1 MGQLGVTQEWAEPD
15 QLRSGVPKPPPQ
27 HAPARSLSMQVRTT
41 EPPGYKARL
50 SCSGGWKCGPV
61 RLCTQSL
68 TCGPSRPFPFSPDN
82 KSPFFCRLRY
92 FNLRKGRAFWG
103 LRRTTKFGS
112 SPRLR
117 LLDAHH
123 PKTHWLEPAS
133 SSCAELSYS
142 LLGGFCGVGGVCAAP
157 AGCLWLWR
165 EQEACHAHSYL
176 AAWGARGC

>member
-1 MGQLGVTQEWAEPD
+1 
-15 QLRSGVPKPPPQ
+15 
-27 HAPARSLSMQVRTT
+27 MQVRTT

-142 LLGGFCGVGGVCAAP
+142 LLGGFCGGGVGVCSP
-157 AGCLWLWR
+157 CWLP
-165 EQEACHAHSYL
+165 L
-176 AAWGARGC
+176 ALERARGLPRPQLPGRLGSARLLEWKSKSDSIITSFGP